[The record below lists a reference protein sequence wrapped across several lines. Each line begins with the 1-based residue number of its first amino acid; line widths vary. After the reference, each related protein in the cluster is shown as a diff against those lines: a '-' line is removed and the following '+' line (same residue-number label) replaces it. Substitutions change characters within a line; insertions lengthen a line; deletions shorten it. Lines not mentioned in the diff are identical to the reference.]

1 MIRTLFLAGILF
13 TLAAI
18 AFKDPGQ
25 SGWDFA
31 RDVGNEVGETI
42 SPPTSQ
48 TTRVVPGETSSGK
61 ETVAKKLSDW
71 VGPRT
76 WSDEDVAPA
85 DTEVDETPAEEQA
98 ASVERPVTDPP
109 VEAPV
114 AAPPPPPAINLE
126 GSKTTPRSPSRGYK
140 FLSKPLPASPRLP
153 SAPVRRVEVGELDAP
168 AVRRRD
174 APARG
179 VNIREYREVKAFYEN
194 ASRLLEEIK

>member
-85 DTEVDETPAEEQA
+85 DSEADTTPTEEQA
-98 ASVERPVTDPP
+98 ASVERPAAEPP
-109 VEAPV
+109 VDAPV